1 MYHNF
6 PLFDYLENRI
16 KVCAEYGID
25 RSRLIIDPGIGFG
38 KNDNHLRK
46 IMKNISLFHS
56 LGCPLLLGSSR
67 KSFIG
72 RWSRMEKEMD
82 RLGGSIS
89 SVLWSLSQGVQV
101 FRVHDVK
108 DTLQAV
114 KIWMRI
120 AETET

>member
-1 MYHNF
+1 
-6 PLFDYLENRI
+6 
-16 KVCAEYGID
+16 
-25 RSRLIIDPGIGFG
+25 
-38 KNDNHLRK
+38 
-46 IMKNISLFHS
+46 
-56 LGCPLLLGSSR
+56 
-67 KSFIG
+67 
-72 RWSRMEKEMD
+72 MD